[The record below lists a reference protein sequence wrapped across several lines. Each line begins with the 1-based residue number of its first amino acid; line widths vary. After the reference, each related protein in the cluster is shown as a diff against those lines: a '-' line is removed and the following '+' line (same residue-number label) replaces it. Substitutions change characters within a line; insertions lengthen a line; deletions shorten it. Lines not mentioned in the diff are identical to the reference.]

1 MACKTKEYEVS
12 LQKDFT
18 PQYVLQE
25 KKKRKEKTPPNMSF
39 SLAKA
44 VVDALCL
51 LHSTEK
57 LFVQIITS

>member
-1 MACKTKEYEVS
+1 MKYLSKKTS
-12 LQKDFT
+12 LHSMSYKK
-18 PQYVLQE
+18 